1 MGITIRCSVF
11 IIRKECREVNTFYAR
26 YAKNVS
32 FNKKHLRL
40 LSKAPLNCAFFE
52 SSLSDAQQYVIL
64 KSSTDKGAL
73 Q

>member
-52 SSLSDAQQYVIL
+52 YYLYDEQQYVIL
-64 KSSTDKGAL
+64 KSSADKGEL